1 MTASA
6 MPKNLRRD
14 IIVVLFIKMSVV
26 LLAAFFV
33 FGPDQ
38 RPRID
43 DDALNRHILDSMS
56 VSKTES
62 PYR

>member
-1 MTASA
+1 MTVSKNL
-6 MPKNLRRD
+6 KNLRRD
-14 IIVVLFIKMSVV
+14 IAIVLSIKISIV
-26 LLAAFFV
+26 LAAAIFV

-43 DDALNRHILDSMS
+43 DTALDRHILDSMS
-56 VSKTES
+56 AGKTES